1 MHREGQNIWY
11 VISKNWNLNESYW
24 MSCRGEPFHRVVN
37 NKTTKDSVFSA
48 GKKLFYLNLCRK
60 DVFIFHHS
68 FEHSIIL
75 NQKSWNDFEHCF
87 HETYH
92 VVYEEPRAD
101 GERGGRVVEAWSN
114 APHVQTRVINWSKSR
129 FFGLPVFY
137 TEKELTKELLVRG
150 RKVPRPIK
158 TYSVWTCGHWW
169 FHSSEKRSHRNQTQL
184 KIEGWR
190 QFVKLLQKHH
200 LPTLPGWRG
209 RIEKIKGELANSPS
223 LAGPE
228 AKMKAEIC
236 WASSWTGKLSDM
248 QNQKLSIHLRLEDK
262 ASEHLFIFLISSC

>member
-11 VISKNWNLNESYW
+11 VISKNWNLNESHW

-114 APHVQTRVINWSKSR
+114 APHVQTRVIKVKIFWSPCFLYWKR
-129 FFGLPVFY
+129 ANKRAAGLW
-137 TEKELTKELLVRG
+137 KKDSG
-150 RKVPRPIK
+150 WGGPIK
-158 TYSVWTCGHWW
+158 NCSVCTCGHWW

-184 KIEGWR
+184 
-190 QFVKLLQKHH
+190 
-200 LPTLPGWRG
+200 
-209 RIEKIKGELANSPS
+209 
-223 LAGPE
+223 
-228 AKMKAEIC
+228 
-236 WASSWTGKLSDM
+236 
-248 QNQKLSIHLRLEDK
+248 
-262 ASEHLFIFLISSC
+262 